1 MTYDPRQSFAAQQ
14 LAYSR
19 AAGTQTSKQQGLSKG
34 RGTPISKSRS
44 LGAFEPDPAQ
54 RNTTTRSTYTPPT
67 RRNTKK
73 NKGSTYDEVPQVL
86 TQGIVQRPKPKS
98 TKETGYERVKRIFD
112 NAMSGFGD
120 FEVPTQPTFDTV
132 KPQNLYKD
140 KRYFGPQVYV
150 PDTSQFKGDQD
161 LKELS
166 PPFIRD
172 YFRFTKREG
181 DFVNSLTL
189 PDDVDNPAIN
199 MFGVRRRYTR
209 NPDALMAPPSVKM
222 PAKLDPIS
230 RALSLAFLPPSMPTT
245 AEYTVS
251 EGESLLTV
259 LDTLNAGKPNSQ
271 KVTLEEIGNL
281 NNIPDVVANPFGK
294 IKKGDVLQVPIKKQT
309 AVGDLRDQIEKE
321 RSVKRAIIEFERLP
335 ESEKKNIRERYRLR
349 KEAQPASYT
358 EEENKILK
366 ELEGLDPDVAN
377 YVREFY
383 DNQSE
388 ERLQKL
394 AEEVGVDITDKN
406 KTTTSLANELSNFTK
421 KLKYTT
427 GEKALGDKDRSTYKV
442 KSGDTMYDIA
452 KREGVTLDKLLEA
465 NPDVDADKIG
475 VGQVINIP
483 RGANLDELS
492 SGLKEE
498 IIKQE
503 PKTEKDLNVAIFNGV
518 IKDGTFPT
526 PKVGD
531 DPLTWIAQNTFGLN
545 ENDPEFRK
553 AFRAITKVDPYMTPW
568 CAAFV
573 GHVLRNVGVD
583 LPSRAI
589 QNPNMAFNYINL
601 GDEVYDHNPTTNKTY
616 AGKLSDV
623 KTGDVVVFNNANRDN
638 KGNIMFGKGHVSF
651 VVDVLDDGTI
661 IATGG
666 NQAGGTQVATT
677 AYTPAVI
684 KKHYKGGYTVRRIT
698 TNSLEGTDPSIIAAI
713 TKEISI
719 GGAEQ

>member
-394 AEEVGVDITDKN
+394 AEEVGVDIKGKEVQESAPVSKGLGSFQAIKTGMNEAEVYQVEGPSFNKIKKDFVEGYLAGHEGINPHKSFEGGKDTAAYGIKRSYDLDRSNYKTDKDFAAAVALRHYN
-406 KTTTSLANELSNFTK
+406 ETKNDFLNSGIEGAVVWNELGEAGRYALTDLHFNTGTVGSSAEDANAKDAITNTLNYIGMLTKDKKTKGSLFSLAKRRAENWNRAADDLGLTKIDKIQQIPRAGGGTIMNYLDSEGNVVHRVINRRKPIKIIDEDGNYKILTTT
-421 KLKYTT
+421 
-427 GEKALGDKDRSTYKV
+427 
-442 KSGDTMYDIA
+442 
-452 KREGVTLDKLLEA
+452 RE
-465 NPDVDADKIG
+465 
-475 VGQVINIP
+475 
-483 RGANLDELS
+483 
-492 SGLKEE
+492 EE
-498 IIKQE
+498 I
-503 PKTEKDLNVAIFNGV
+503 
-518 IKDGTFPT
+518 
-526 PKVGD
+526 
-531 DPLTWIAQNTFGLN
+531 
-545 ENDPEFRK
+545 
-553 AFRAITKVDPYMTPW
+553 
-568 CAAFV
+568 
-573 GHVLRNVGVD
+573 
-583 LPSRAI
+583 
-589 QNPNMAFNYINL
+589 
-601 GDEVYDHNPTTNKTY
+601 
-616 AGKLSDV
+616 
-623 KTGDVVVFNNANRDN
+623 
-638 KGNIMFGKGHVSF
+638 
-651 VVDVLDDGTI
+651 
-661 IATGG
+661 
-666 NQAGGTQVATT
+666 
-677 AYTPAVI
+677 
-684 KKHYKGGYTVRRIT
+684 
-698 TNSLEGTDPSIIAAI
+698 
-713 TKEISI
+713 
-719 GGAEQ
+719 

>member
-54 RNTTTRSTYTPPT
+54 RNTTTRSTYTPP
-67 RRNTKK
+67 RRDRNK
-73 NKGSTYDEVPQVL
+73 NRGSTYDEVPQVL
-86 TQGIVQRPKPKS
+86 TQGIVQRPGQKP
-98 TKETGYERVKRIFD
+98 TKETGYERVTRIF
-112 NAMSGFGD
+112 NEAMSGFGD

-150 PDTSQFKGDQD
+150 PDTSQFGRGYEKKYFLGMELPTGSPKIPRS
-161 LKELS
+161 LKRS
-166 PPFIRD
+166 NVNIFGN
-172 YFRFTKREG
+172 TKDHPRL
-181 DFVNSLTL
+181 D
-189 PDDVDNPAIN
+189 

-394 AEEVGVDITDKN
+394 AEEVGVDIKGKEVQESAPVSKGLGSFQAIKTGMNEAEVYQVEGPSFNKIKKDFVEGYLAGHEGINPHKSFEGGKDTAAYGIKRSYDLDRSNYKTDKDFAAAVALRHYN
-406 KTTTSLANELSNFTK
+406 ETKNDFLNSGIEGAVVWNELGEAGRYALTDLHFNTGTVGSSAEDANAKDAITNTLNYIGMLTKDKKTKGSLFSLAKRRAENWNRAADDLGLTKIDKIQQIPRAGGGTIMNYLDSEGNVVHRVINRRKPIKIIDEDGNYKILTTT
-421 KLKYTT
+421 
-427 GEKALGDKDRSTYKV
+427 
-442 KSGDTMYDIA
+442 
-452 KREGVTLDKLLEA
+452 RE
-465 NPDVDADKIG
+465 
-475 VGQVINIP
+475 
-483 RGANLDELS
+483 
-492 SGLKEE
+492 EE
-498 IIKQE
+498 I
-503 PKTEKDLNVAIFNGV
+503 
-518 IKDGTFPT
+518 
-526 PKVGD
+526 
-531 DPLTWIAQNTFGLN
+531 
-545 ENDPEFRK
+545 
-553 AFRAITKVDPYMTPW
+553 
-568 CAAFV
+568 
-573 GHVLRNVGVD
+573 
-583 LPSRAI
+583 
-589 QNPNMAFNYINL
+589 
-601 GDEVYDHNPTTNKTY
+601 
-616 AGKLSDV
+616 
-623 KTGDVVVFNNANRDN
+623 
-638 KGNIMFGKGHVSF
+638 
-651 VVDVLDDGTI
+651 
-661 IATGG
+661 
-666 NQAGGTQVATT
+666 
-677 AYTPAVI
+677 
-684 KKHYKGGYTVRRIT
+684 
-698 TNSLEGTDPSIIAAI
+698 
-713 TKEISI
+713 
-719 GGAEQ
+719 

>member
-321 RSVKRAIIEFERLP
+321 RSIKRAIIEFERLP

-366 ELEGLDPDVAN
+366 ELEGLDKDVAN
-377 YVREFY
+377 YVREFF

-394 AEEVGVDITDKN
+394 AEEVGVDIKGKDVSGFGGMGPDPSTGKGIMSLNYDK
-406 KTTTSLANELSNFTK
+406 
-421 KLKYTT
+421 
-427 GEKALGDKDRSTYKV
+427 
-442 KSGDTMYDIA
+442 
-452 KREGVTLDKLLEA
+452 
-465 NPDVDADKIG
+465 
-475 VGQVINIP
+475 
-483 RGANLDELS
+483 
-492 SGLKEE
+492 
-498 IIKQE
+498 E
-503 PKTEKDLNVAIFNGV
+503 PKQFKITMDEVKDFAKERF
-518 IKDGTFPT
+518 
-526 PKVGD
+526 
-531 DPLTWIAQNTFGLN
+531 DPVQA
-545 ENDPEFRK
+545 
-553 AFRAITKVDPYMTPW
+553 
-568 CAAFV
+568 AAFV
-573 GHVLRNVGVD
+573 ATFDAETGGGKDMVENPYGKKDAIRVFVESNRGEDGTLSAAMKERKNKIQNSKNSEEIFNIVYGNRLGNTAPGDGFTYRGRGPLMITGKTNYKRVGNAIGVD
-583 LPSRAI
+583 LVN
-589 QNPNMAFNYINL
+589 NPDLLATDKDISMKASMAYLSLSGFDDVSSATQLAN
-601 GDEVYDHNPTTNKTY
+601 VVRHSNPKGKEGMRRWKNADKFYKEMYGTSMPTKKPKARP
-616 AGKLSDV
+616 AGLMEKYTSLRPKL
-623 KTGDVVVFNNANRDN
+623 R
-638 KGNIMFGKGHVSF
+638 
-651 VVDVLDDGTI
+651 
-661 IATGG
+661 
-666 NQAGGTQVATT
+666 
-677 AYTPAVI
+677 PE
-684 KKHYKGGYTVRRIT
+684 R
-698 TNSLEGTDPSIIAAI
+698 
-713 TKEISI
+713 
-719 GGAEQ
+719 